1 MRKTQT
7 TWRRCWSRKWLRKF
21 IAISLTL
28 ATTICGVTVSNGLA
42 AGGANK
48 KPPRAKSPEKATR
61 PTEKMAR
68 KIEEAEGRSTT
79 PLKELPKTVADNH
92 PLKPCIAKAEE
103 SLQAIKAV
111 KDYSAV
117 LFKQEMVQN
126 KLLSQTMFAKF
137 RHEPFS
143 VYLKFEQPHAGREVI
158 YVDGLNKGRLMGHD
172 AGFRSLAGTVNY
184 IPTSKE
190 AMAENRYPITQ
201 AGMSKMVEAVIAQW
215 QAAGQYQEVVVKDF
229 TNVKVGE
236 ESCLLLETIHP
247 QPRDHFKFHKTRLYL
262 HADTKLPIRVEQ
274 YGWPEKEGG
283 EAVLMEEYTYTQIK
297 TNLGFTDFDFDKTN
311 KAYQF

>member
-7 TWRRCWSRKWLRKF
+7 TWRRCWSRNWARKF
-21 IAISLTL
+21 MAISLAV
-28 ATTICGVTVSNGLA
+28 ATTICGMTAAHGWAA
-42 AGGANK
+42 AGPK
-48 KPPRAKSPEKATR
+48 KPARTKAADKPTR

-68 KIEEAEGRSTT
+68 KIEEAEGNKTA
-79 PLKELPKTVADNH
+79 LKELPKTVADNH
-92 PLKPCIAKAEE
+92 PLKPCITKAEE
-103 SLQAIKAV
+103 SLQASRAI

-126 KLLSQTMFAKF
+126 KLLSQTLTMKL

-143 VYLKFEQPHAGREVI
+143 VYLKFDQPHAGREVI
-158 YVDGLNKGRLMGHD
+158 YVDGLNKGKLMAHD
-172 AGFRSLAGTVNY
+172 SGFRSLAGTVHY

-201 AGMSKMVEAVIAQW
+201 AGMVKMLETIIAQW
-215 QAAGQYQEVVVKDF
+215 QSAAQYQEVVVKDF
-229 TNVKVGE
+229 VNVKVGE
-236 ESCLLLETIHP
+236 EACLMLETIHP

-274 YGWPEKEGG
+274 YGWPETEGG
-283 EAVLMEEYTYTQIK
+283 APVLVEEYTYTQIK
-297 TNLGFTDFDFDKTN
+297 TNLGLTDFDFDKAN

>member
-7 TWRRCWSRKWLRKF
+7 TWRRCWSQKWLRKF
-21 IAISLTL
+21 IAISLAV
-28 ATTICGVTVSNGLA
+28 ATTICGVTVSNGWA
-42 AGGANK
+42 AGSSK
-48 KPPRAKSPEKATR
+48 KPPRTKAAEKTTR

-68 KIEEAEGRSTT
+68 KIEEAEGKTT
-79 PLKELPKTVADNH
+79 ATLKELPKTVADNH
-92 PLKPCIAKAEE
+92 PLKPCVVKAEE
-103 SLQAIKAV
+103 SLQAVKAI

-126 KLLSQTMFAKF
+126 KLLTQTMFSKF

-172 AGFRSLAGTVNY
+172 AGIRSLAGTVNY

-201 AGMSKMVEAVIAQW
+201 AGMAKMVEAVIVQW
-215 QAAGQYQEVVVKDF
+215 QAAAQYQEIVVKDF
-229 TNVKVGE
+229 ANVKVGE
-236 ESCLLLETIHP
+236 ESCLMLETIHP
-247 QPRDHFKFHKTRLYL
+247 QPREHFKFHKTRLYL
-262 HADTKLPIRVEQ
+262 HTVTKLPIRVEQ

-283 EAVLMEEYTYTQIK
+283 EPVLMEEYTYTQIK
-297 TNLGFTDFDFDKTN
+297 TNLGLTDIDFDKTN